1 MVWVDFFGHNAEA
14 PIVLGSLYSGNQKSG
29 FHTKNND
36 LKVFQ
41 TRSGT
46 KRIVNDAEGS
56 IKEEDAAESFIKFKG
71 DGNVTLNVVKNLSIK
86 VGENMNVSVQNDKT
100 ERVNHN
106 TYYYSENLSNSISDN
121 KAERI
126 GNYYYQESGN
136 ANIQTLKGSLLM
148 RGTTLSVLQG
158 GDDVKISKG

>member
-1 MVWVDFFGHNAEA
+1 
-14 PIVLGSLYSGNQKSG
+14 
-29 FHTKNND
+29 
-36 LKVFQ
+36 
-41 TRSGT
+41 
-46 KRIVNDAEGS
+46 
-56 IKEEDAAESFIKFKG
+56 
-71 DGNVTLNVVKNLSIK
+71 
-86 VGENMNVSVQNDKT
+86 MNVSVQNDKT

-106 TYYYSENLSNSISDN
+106 SSYYSENLSNSIFSN
-121 KAERI
+121 KSEMI